1 MKRELEKK
9 KQEFKQAINDAEKRM
24 DDGDE
29 NIVIIQKITAVIY
42 KIILGTIILFTFII
56 IILHIINIIAFLYH
70 CFIDI
75 GDKYHSNIITRD
87 TYRYKLL
94 KYINYV
100 KNAHLPAL
108 KNINTSSSGNQE
120 IDNIKRKILK
130 FTSMI
135 NIFKKK
141 ITDKYESKD
150 EISDVI
156 ELKWSEEIE
165 KASEADKE
173 KFKSALEDYKT
184 DDESKMDPGEVF
196 SKFNEGGTTNVLD
209 FIKEIEQE
217 TDREK
222 TRYQQAIDENLPLLE
237 NEVVKEPELYIFFSL
252 RFIYLSL
259 KLYLAFFLLLLITFF
274 IYIVINIAL
283 KKSSSKV
290 EIPIFPN
297 DVLFKTLVKIAMISL
312 IFIFLNMIMF
322 KAYFVKYIYGGIEK
336 VYIEIDTLENYIRN
350 VLTITKKEN
359 VELGPI
365 KLHNA
370 SVAGD
375 PEYYQYIQ
383 PNFKKLLDDNIEDD
397 GAIMDYIIN
406 EIIKIDKKEGEI
418 GPFDEQGEKIEKTP
432 KQLAE
437 VNYRHEYY
445 WDYQRIKRD
454 IILYIL
460 IKHLYN
466 GNKNE
471 KDKIIKY
478 FIPSNNECI
487 QYDDDYDIIDE
498 SFYSLLA
505 NNYRNVPIGT
515 FNFKNMD
522 KLIDKEKTGDKE
534 IENKIYLKVAEELRY
549 EVNEILHKLQN
560 KIGKT
565 NIEFDRENY
574 LVNIGVYFFI
584 NLLISVIYLIIVNE
598 IYKKSGYNIF

>member
-1 MKRELEKK
+1 
-9 KQEFKQAINDAEKRM
+9 M

-100 KNAHLPAL
+100 RNAELPAL

-141 ITDKYESKD
+141 ITDKYESKE

-165 KASEADKE
+165 KASEADKKDFE
-173 KFKSALEDYKT
+173 SALEQYKT
-184 DDESKMDPGEVF
+184 DGESAMDQDAVF
-196 SKFNEGGTTNVLD
+196 TKFNEGGTTKILD
-209 FIKEIEQE
+209 FIKEIKQE
-217 TDREK
+217 TSRDE
-222 TRYQQAIDENLPLLE
+222 TRYQQAIDENLPLLDD
-237 NEVVKEPELYIFFSL
+237 EVVKEPELYIFFSL

-350 VLTITKKEN
+350 VLTIAKKQNEAA
-359 VELGPI
+359 GPI
-365 KLHNA
+365 KLHNVN
-370 SVAGD
+370 VADD
-375 PEYYQYIQ
+375 PNDYQNIQ
-383 PNFKKLLDDNIEDD
+383 PEFKKLLDDNIEDD
-397 GAIMDYIIN
+397 DAIMDYIIN
-406 EIIKIDKKEGEI
+406 EINKIDKKGDEI
-418 GPFDEQGEKIEKTP
+418 GPFDDQGETLGKTP
-432 KQLAE
+432 QQRAE
-437 VNYRHEYY
+437 VNYRQEYY

-471 KDKIIKY
+471 KNKIIKY
-478 FIPSNNECI
+478 FIPKGNKCI
-487 QYDDDYDIIDE
+487 KYNDDDYDIIDE

-515 FNFKNMD
+515 FNFKNMN
-522 KLIDKEKTGDKE
+522 KLINKDKTGENE

-560 KIGKT
+560 NIGKT

-598 IYKKSGYNIF
+598 IYKKSGYSIF